1 MLTPRYAQDRGQTV
15 LSWLDSRHSFSF
27 GSYHDPR
34 HTQHSALV
42 VINDD
47 KVRAHSGFGT
57 HPHRHMEILT
67 WMLSGQLDHR
77 DSMGHSGR
85 LLPGDAQLMSAGP
98 GIQHSEMNEGE
109 HETHFLQI
117 WILPREKRSDSSY
130 QQIHLP
136 SQPGLTLI
144 ASGAERHDAML
155 IHQDVAIWRV
165 SQSGRGHLTLP
176 QQAQRQGWLQMI
188 DGEADVAGITLRPG
202 DGLAISDEEA
212 LTLHTG
218 DSAEL
223 LWFDLP

>member
-1 MLTPRYAQDRGQTV
+1 MLTSRYAQDRGHTV

-34 HTQHSALV
+34 YSQHSALV

-77 DSMGHSGR
+77 DSMGHTGR

-109 HETHFLQI
+109 DETHFLQI

-136 SQPGLTLI
+136 PRQGLSLI
-144 ASGAERHDAML
+144 ASGEARDGAML

-165 SQSGRGHLTLP
+165 SHASASHFSLP
-176 QQAQRQGWLQMI
+176 QQRHRQGWLQLI
-188 DGEADVAGITLRPG
+188 DGEVDVAGITLHSG
-202 DGLAISDEEA
+202 DGLAISAEDE
-212 LTLHTG
+212 LTLHTPG
-218 DSAEL
+218 GAEL